1 MFVVLLR
8 MYYVCGTFWDGEERR
23 IIINVMTCRVKDG
36 EVFKLVLA

>member
-8 MYYVCGTFWDGEERR
+8 MYYVCGTFWDGEESR
-23 IIINVMTCRVKDG
+23 IINVMTCRVKDG